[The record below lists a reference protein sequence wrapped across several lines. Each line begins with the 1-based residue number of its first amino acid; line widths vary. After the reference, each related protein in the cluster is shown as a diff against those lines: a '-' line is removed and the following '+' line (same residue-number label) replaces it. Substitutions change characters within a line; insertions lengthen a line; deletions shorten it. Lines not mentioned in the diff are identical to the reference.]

1 MSEEIVILFPNT
13 KTLQPLLMVIIG
25 LSMLSLP
32 RTAAA
37 WSLQSGTAAAN
48 EVQTTTE
55 PDRDAE
61 STPLTPEEQQRRRN
75 VLSVGWI
82 MLIGVALL
90 GGLLLIIVLTMGA
103 SVKRV
108 ARSPSPDAPLRDPYW
123 YLKQKQQSDSNQNH
137 E

>member
-1 MSEEIVILFPNT
+1 MIPFPHT
-13 KTLQPLLMVIIG
+13 TPWRPLLMLIVG
-25 LSMLSLP
+25 LSMLPFP
-32 RTAAA
+32 RTAASA
-37 WSLQSGTAAAN
+37 TMLPIGTAAAD
-48 EVQTTTE
+48 EEQSATE
-55 PDRDAE
+55 SGREAE

-90 GGLLLIIVLTMGA
+90 GGLLLIIVLTLGA

-108 ARSPSPDAPLRDPYW
+108 ARTPSPEAPLRDPYW
-123 YLKQKQQSDSNQNH
+123 YLKQKPHSDSNPNP

>member
-13 KTLQPLLMVIIG
+13 TTWRPLLMMIIG
-25 LSMLSLP
+25 LCMLP
-32 RTAAA
+32 FPHTAAA
-37 WSLQSGTAAAN
+37 LQIGTATAN
-48 EVQTTTE
+48 EVQPATE

-90 GGLLLIIVLTMGA
+90 GGLLLIIVLTLGA

-123 YLKQKQQSDSNQNH
+123 YLKQKPQSDSNPNH